1 MKRIMSL
8 LLAVLMLFPVVA
20 GVILP
25 VSAES
30 MYIRKIVSVVYDD
43 SGSMMGDKW
52 AYANYAMQ
60 TFCGMLNSEDQL
72 FVTYMSHTQW
82 SNSYDPVKMDLSA
95 GGIQGSVDAIRGHN
109 DSGSTP
115 YKAVQIAYDKL
126 KSVQDSNPNTQ
137 YWLVV
142 ITDGAFDECGGMSE
156 GAAKR
161 FLNQE
166 FQQYTSGVMPNGTNP
181 QVTFMGIGGVLAP
194 DQNEKKGIYT
204 FNAKNA
210 GDIVDTMAE
219 MADRISGRTRLTK
232 SDIKQVDGKT
242 VEISSAIPLLNIA
255 VLVQGTKAKITGANH
270 GNEVQIPVTRNVAL
284 HYPGYSNLVGGA
296 FLLGD
301 SQKVIGSGTYQIT
314 FDRDV
319 DLDDLVILYEP
330 ALEMRMTITVNGKEI
345 TDYNELDQVMEGDTV
360 SVSCKIYEMGTDN
373 EISPD
378 LLPPGTKFEVSVS
391 EDGTVVDKSTG
402 EEMQLKDYILKQKD
416 TQIKASVIIEGF
428 NPIDFVAKFT
438 PQKYVPK
445 VVYTIVPSFEGGVKS
460 VKLDQ
465 IASNKD
471 LAISFT
477 VLADGVPM
485 TDSNAVKALNPVITV
500 APHGNSGV
508 TTYTNDGKIV
518 FTPNA
523 ASMPAAGVES
533 FDVDVTCTI
542 DDGTSAKET
551 YTVLVSDYQVF
562 AVDAT
567 RPVIKTEFFGNRTG
581 VSFYITKDGVKLDK
595 AAVEQQISI
604 LLNEPHSELD
614 TEVTVAADG
623 TVTVIPYSDKDC
635 KLTFGYWFVHWWDY
649 LFKIPSEDVVVTLSH
664 AYGTADATIDVVRQP
679 FFWYELL
686 NVVIPLGL
694 ELGLL
699 IFLFRWAYCIWRKP
713 KFWDTCI
720 YVGDVMYGGEENN
733 RYHLITALK
742 KVELSQFNALR
753 YRWTPTMK
761 TMEIPIDDAG
771 KIVMSAGS
779 SGVIHC
785 HFPIYYAGPIMT
797 LTEETFE
804 HPQKVYDII
813 NVSQEYVE
821 IKTLEKMDETTMR
834 VQTSIN
840 GPDCLTYYVHPT
852 TLGEVD
858 EDEGE
863 QILDGK
869 IFVYCYET

>member
-8 LLAVLMLFPVVA
+8 LLVVLMLFPVVA

-142 ITDGAFDECGGMSE
+142 ITDGAFDECGGMSD

-378 LLPPGTKFEVSVS
+378 LLPPGTKFEVSVL

-551 YTVLVSDYQVF
+551 YTVLISDYQVIPT
-562 AVDAT
+562 DAAS
-567 RPVIKTEFFGNRTG
+567 PVIKTEFFGNRTG

-604 LLNEPHSELD
+604 MLNEPHSELD

-623 TVTVIPYSDKDC
+623 TVTVIPYSDKDYTLNPL
-635 KLTFGYWFVHWWDY
+635 KWLFVHWWEY
-649 LFKIPSEDVVVTLSH
+649 IFCISGEDVVVTLSH
-664 AYGTADATIDVVRQP
+664 AYGKASATINVVPQP

-686 NVVIPLGL
+686 NVALPIVLWLILAAYVYCVLAKPKYLKDAVLYIGSIQYGGTKGNDYHVINEMDKIYLNNYNRFKYRCRFTTKAKVIPINEQL
-694 ELGLL
+694 EIAAGPGGAVVCHCQVWFKDT
-699 IFLFRWAYCIWRKP
+699 IKP
-713 KFWDTCI
+713 LQRG
-720 YVGDVMYGGEENN
+720 VGEPEHPEEVYLYLQDST
-733 RYHLITALK
+733 RGMRIK
-742 KVELSQFNALR
+742 KLDYYDANTVELVE
-753 YRWTPTMK
+753 T
-761 TMEIPIDDAG
+761 IDGPDAG
-771 KIVMSAGS
+771 T
-779 SGVIHC
+779 
-785 HFPIYYAGPIMT
+785 YYALSNENPLPKVFGIRVIKEGT
-797 LTEETFE
+797 IFAYATE
-804 HPQKVYDII
+804 KYD
-813 NVSQEYVE
+813 
-821 IKTLEKMDETTMR
+821 
-834 VQTSIN
+834 
-840 GPDCLTYYVHPT
+840 
-852 TLGEVD
+852 
-858 EDEGE
+858 
-863 QILDGK
+863 
-869 IFVYCYET
+869 